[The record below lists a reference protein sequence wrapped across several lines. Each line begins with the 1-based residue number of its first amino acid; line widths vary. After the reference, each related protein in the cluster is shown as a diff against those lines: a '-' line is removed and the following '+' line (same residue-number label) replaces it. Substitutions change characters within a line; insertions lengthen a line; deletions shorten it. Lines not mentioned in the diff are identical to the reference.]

1 MTADATEEL
10 ADPETAWRIH
20 RDNEHSH
27 PQEPAPNTPPAV
39 KRSSGLKFP
48 VMGTFTDDGA
58 KPSAI
63 LDSTGTK
70 LIISDPHLLGGVF
83 ARRYGPSVPTSPSV
97 GFAEAVFGSDQSSD
111 ECRPQ
116 SQPLPDTA
124 PLSIADHLAE
134 DANIPVTSL
143 SHGTLMGAPLRN
155 PAQECSL
162 NDFLSRDI
170 FDDDQESDPENH
182 LNFEDMI
189 VSSHASDSEIVDAAG
204 SPLHQRAP
212 HNTTRSMP
220 GSPLSHL
227 HNIPVTAFRQ
237 HAQLRHFPEAPEVVP
252 LRSALTTPLKRK
264 RRNHRH
270 DSPYK
275 DPHYKGVTPVQ
286 RISYAEHAELSSS
299 PIPAYQFHNMG
310 HKRRKTIL

>member
-1 MTADATEEL
+1 MIADATEEL

-20 RDNEHSH
+20 RNDEHSH
-27 PQEPAPNTPPAV
+27 VQEPPPDTPPTA

-48 VMGTFTDDGA
+48 VMGTFIDDGA

-97 GFAEAVFGSDQSSD
+97 GFTEAVFGSDQSS
-111 ECRPQ
+111 EEYRPQ
-116 SQPLPDTA
+116 SQPMPDTVPLDIAGDSSADVNVPVSNLLHSILTTA
-124 PLSIADHLAE
+124 PFR
-134 DANIPVTSL
+134 
-143 SHGTLMGAPLRN
+143 PLT
-155 PAQECSL
+155 QDSSL

-170 FDDDQESDPENH
+170 FDDDQESDPENQ

-189 VSSHASDSEIVDAAG
+189 VSGHASDSEAVEPVR
-204 SPLHQRAP
+204 SPLHQQSH
-212 HNTTRSMP
+212 HNLTRSMP

-237 HAQLRHFPEAPEVVP
+237 HAQLRHFPDAPEVVP
-252 LRSALTTPLKRK
+252 LRNALTTPLKRK

-299 PIPAYQFHNMG
+299 PIPTYRLQNMG